1 MWQRM
6 RHRHRANALLRLQAT
21 SHPAALNAPDLLCP
35 IAEAGLP
42 FLLYTFAERI
52 ASAIFA
58 STQHMLCQNRR
69 RHTADA
75 AGDRGVRFY
84 DLSCILRTDVT
95 RYGTVRRFVDP
106 NVDDRLFTVQK
117 GPVDKTC
124 LSERGDQD
132 VGVLRNFVDLRSL

>member
-1 MWQRM
+1 MLCFVGRQLPILQHLTR
-6 RHRHRANALLRLQAT
+6 LTYSVQLRKRGFL
-21 SHPAALNAPDLLCP
+21 
-35 IAEAGLP
+35 

-95 RYGTVRRFVDP
+95 RYGTVR
-106 NVDDRLFTVQK
+106 
-117 GPVDKTC
+117 
-124 LSERGDQD
+124 
-132 VGVLRNFVDLRSL
+132 